1 MREPPNYL
9 RIHKPLPAYV
19 LPVMDATIEQLR
31 IAARGDRRDRG
42 PIESLERRLIGLPSS
57 ANLSAEAGVIRTAG
71 TEGVW
76 R

>member
-1 MREPPNYL
+1 
-9 RIHKPLPAYV
+9 
-19 LPVMDATIEQLR
+19 MDATIEQLR

-42 PIESLERRLIGLPSS
+42 PIESLERRLIDLPSS
-57 ANLSAEAGVIRTAG
+57 APPPEAGVIRTAG